1 MIVFLDSGVLG
12 ILCSSENTL
21 TVSRCQ
27 EWFYQLLARGIYVT
41 SSYLCDYEVRR
52 SLQLNQFK
60 NPIATESLENLDEML
75 SLIEFLP
82 VTPNVLNLSSYLWA
96 EIRYQGRPT
105 AEIKNIDID
114 VIIGASCQLLQQE
127 YPGQRLVVA
136 TTNVKH
142 LSRFIEAKTWSEII
156 V

>member
-21 TVSRCQ
+21 TVSHCQ

-60 NPIATESLENLDEML
+60 NPIA
-75 SLIEFLP
+75 
-82 VTPNVLNLSSYLWA
+82 
-96 EIRYQGRPT
+96 
-105 AEIKNIDID
+105 
-114 VIIGASCQLLQQE
+114 
-127 YPGQRLVVA
+127 
-136 TTNVKH
+136 
-142 LSRFIEAKTWSEII
+142 
-156 V
+156 